1 MERETAKRTVRITSR
16 FTPEEAE
23 KIRRIAESKGI
34 TVSDLIRRSVLK
46 LKIPERMTPEKFSK
60 RNEVFRRYL
69 SEVNRIGVNLNQ
81 IARKVN
87 TKKEIDLEVYLAVL
101 QMELEL
107 HNLLR
112 RLYEELTDVDKP
124 SGRQDEAGRES

>member
-1 MERETAKRTVRITSR
+1 MEKPKRTVRITSR

-23 KIRRIAESKGI
+23 RIKRIAESKGI

-69 SEVNRIGVNLNQ
+69 SEINKIGANINQ
-81 IARKVN
+81 IARKCNLEREVDVDVFI
-87 TKKEIDLEVYLAVL
+87 KLLEI
-101 QMELEL
+101 ELKL
-107 HNLLR
+107 RGLLK